1 LALCASGTASLEAAL
16 AGVPA
21 VVAYRLDPLSAAL
34 ARRLVRA
41 RFMALPN
48 ILLNRRAIP
57 ELFQGDATAP
67 SIARAAEGVLAL
79 PASEAPAIA
88 EELRAILRPPS
99 NEPFGDRV
107 ASLMEDWLRAP
118 K

>member
-1 LALCASGTASLEAAL
+1 
-16 AGVPA
+16 
-21 VVAYRLDPLSAAL
+21 
-34 ARRLVRA
+34 
-41 RFMALPN
+41 
-48 ILLNRRAIP
+48 
-57 ELFQGDATAP
+57 
-67 SIARAAEGVLAL
+67 L